1 MRKVLL
7 DTIKQLNT
15 QDIEVLTS
23 LYLYRA
29 MDFEQ
34 ILKYIYKIDGDTA
47 SDKRKKTLIR
57 KKLSGEGLITF
68 SVYLPNKEA
77 AQITNKGIEI
87 VRYVKDLRNTIFNT
101 ETKVVK
107 RGYYTA
113 ADLNLNTR
121 LINHQVHLNQF
132 ILEFTER
139 ARKIK
144 IPWIY
149 TDEKFLSS
157 YINIR
162 PDGLL
167 SILNYDFFIETD
179 MATESKA
186 QSIEKWQHYRSFL
199 NTDEFK
205 NKSRKIIVLF
215 TIENIV
221 SRKKIENRI
230 AMVKQTIIDYLL
242 DDISDDFD
250 IIIDTRENLINYIFE
265 SLLPK
270 TVNKNIDENKILHY
284 FQKRNWI
291 ISYGYTFQNIF
302 FNKYY
307 NYYIRQV
314 DKEGKIIMRNQQ
326 PQEYFVDFYFNKE
339 LSVLSKIRFFTR
351 HNNFF
356 KERFGRN
363 FKYIIITNNI
373 NELYQDMKLLGPV
386 SFTSNDITIFDTKN
400 FEKQKDLYQNLL
412 ILDNFGS
419 VYKVGSTDH
428 SRRDF
433 YYSLNALKAINQKV
447 GRVNAK

>member
-87 VRYVKDLRNTIFNT
+87 VRYVKDLQSTIFNT

-186 QSIEKWQHYRSFL
+186 QLIEKWQHYRSFL

-221 SRKKIENRI
+221 SRKKIENR
-230 AMVKQTIIDYLL
+230 
-242 DDISDDFD
+242 
-250 IIIDTRENLINYIFE
+250 
-265 SLLPK
+265 
-270 TVNKNIDENKILHY
+270 
-284 FQKRNWI
+284 
-291 ISYGYTFQNIF
+291 
-302 FNKYY
+302 
-307 NYYIRQV
+307 
-314 DKEGKIIMRNQQ
+314 
-326 PQEYFVDFYFNKE
+326 
-339 LSVLSKIRFFTR
+339 
-351 HNNFF
+351 
-356 KERFGRN
+356 
-363 FKYIIITNNI
+363 
-373 NELYQDMKLLGPV
+373 
-386 SFTSNDITIFDTKN
+386 
-400 FEKQKDLYQNLL
+400 
-412 ILDNFGS
+412 
-419 VYKVGSTDH
+419 
-428 SRRDF
+428 
-433 YYSLNALKAINQKV
+433 
-447 GRVNAK
+447 